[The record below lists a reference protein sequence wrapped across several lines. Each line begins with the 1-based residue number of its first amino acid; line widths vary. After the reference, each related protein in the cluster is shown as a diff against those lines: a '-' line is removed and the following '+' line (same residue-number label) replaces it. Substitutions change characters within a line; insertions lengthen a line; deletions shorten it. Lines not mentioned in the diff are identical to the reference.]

1 MDHAEIT
8 MVFLQQNANNNI
20 LVDIVPFFFVAGWVL
35 LLIRAVIIYFN
46 MVILSCD
53 ERKKYREILKKGEEG
68 RRLNIIKKIG
78 FLFLVIS
85 SIVYLSAFL
94 F

>member
-46 MVILSCD
+46 MVNLSYD
-53 ERKKYREILKKGEEG
+53 ERKNTEKYLRKVKKVED
-68 RRLNIIKKIG
+68 
-78 FLFLVIS
+78 
-85 SIVYLSAFL
+85 
-94 F
+94 